1 MPEFSEVSALQQT
14 GQLLLILLSPT
25 IRMGPQYACPAGA
38 SEATYMEESLCCLR
52 ADIMGWGVLYPV
64 DAVNS
69 ELPLVYEAATPM
81 VECVDC

>member
-1 MPEFSEVSALQQT
+1 
-14 GQLLLILLSPT
+14 
-25 IRMGPQYACPAGA
+25 
-38 SEATYMEESLCCLR
+38 MEESLCCLR
-52 ADIMGWGVLYPV
+52 ADITGWGVLYPV